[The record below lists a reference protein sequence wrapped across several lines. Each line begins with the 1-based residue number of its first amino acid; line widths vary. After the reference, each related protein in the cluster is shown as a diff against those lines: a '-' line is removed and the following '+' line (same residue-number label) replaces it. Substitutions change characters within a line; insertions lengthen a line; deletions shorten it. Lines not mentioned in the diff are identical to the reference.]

1 MNEPNREWTVRLDH
15 IFEEVV
21 IASSKENAL
30 EQAINITAL
39 KFKDGQSQQVDAA
52 LRNLSSFTITLGNRR
67 ELQRQI
73 EKLKQK
79 IVPGYRK
86 SIDVDEGWYQ
96 LVVDCDKELT
106 GVDPNYQIYR
116 VKEKFGGLHYYV
128 RPSNLDD
135 KDIPKRIA
143 DIVAKYEDIASR
155 TCSATGRQGVLMKST
170 GGWGKTL
177 NPEYAA
183 GTFHYEKYSI
193 VKHGQIEQHDKDLKM
208 HAFFKKMSDYVWAV
222 NPEPN
227 WPEDHTGK

>member
-1 MNEPNREWTVRLDH
+1 MNESNIEWTVRLDH

-21 IASSKENAL
+21 IASSRENAL

-67 ELQRQI
+67 ELLKKI
-73 EKLKQK
+73 EKLKNK
-79 IVPGYRK
+79 IVPEYRK

-106 GVDPNYQIYR
+106 GVDPNYQIYQ
-116 VKEKFGGLHYYV
+116 VKEKFGGLRYYT

-135 KDIPKRIA
+135 KHTLMRISDIIS
-143 DIVAKYEDIASR
+143 KYEDIAWK
-155 TCSATGRQGVLMKST
+155 TCSATGGPGVLMKSI
-170 GGWGKTL
+170 GGWRKTL

-183 GTFHYEKYSI
+183 ENLHYGKHSV
-193 VKHGQIEQHDKDLKM
+193 VKG
-208 HAFFKKMSDYVWAV
+208 SS
-222 NPEPN
+222 
-227 WPEDHTGK
+227 ED

>member
-1 MNEPNREWTVRLDH
+1 MQKNKPAVEWTVRLDH

-52 LRNLSSFTITLGNRR
+52 LRNLSSFTVTLGNRR
-67 ELQRQI
+67 ELQKQI

-106 GVDPNYQIYR
+106 GVDPNYQIYQ
-116 VKEKFGGLHYYV
+116 VKEKFGGLRYYT

-135 KDIPKRIA
+135 KHTLMRIGDIIS
-143 DIVAKYEDIASR
+143 KYEDIAWT
-155 TCSATGRQGVLMKST
+155 TCSATGAPGVLMKSI
-170 GGWGKTL
+170 GGWRKTL

-183 GTFHYEKYSI
+183 NKLHYGKYSVVEI
-193 VKHGQIEQHDKDLKM
+193 
-208 HAFFKKMSDYVWAV
+208 S
-222 NPEPN
+222 N
-227 WPEDHTGK
+227 EDE

>member
-1 MNEPNREWTVRLDH
+1 MQKNKPAVEWTVRLDH

-67 ELQRQI
+67 ELQKQI

-106 GVDPNYQIYR
+106 GVDPNYQIYQ
-116 VKEKFGGLHYYV
+116 VKEKFGGLRYYT

-135 KDIPKRIA
+135 KHTLMRISDIIS
-143 DIVAKYEDIASR
+143 KYEDIAWT
-155 TCSATGRQGVLMKST
+155 TCSATGAPGVLMKSI
-170 GGWGKTL
+170 GGWRKTL

-183 GTFHYEKYSI
+183 NKLHYGKYSVVEI
-193 VKHGQIEQHDKDLKM
+193 
-208 HAFFKKMSDYVWAV
+208 S
-222 NPEPN
+222 N
-227 WPEDHTGK
+227 EDE